1 MNMQVGVSGNELGQ
15 AGGEAMA
22 AALRANNTLETL
34 EIGNVV
40 VGAKVKVKS
49 SSEIKVVQSFEFND
63 SRTAKD
69 HIKVEGSDGK
79 LNPSEFELVPAVLP
93 LKQLREN
100 TVTELNFSNSG
111 LGVDGGIM
119 LAAVLEGNQSVQ
131 WVDAS
136 GNALGNAGAK
146 AFGDLLLV
154 NKTILHLNVSANG
167 FGEVQAGDQVKLKDG
182 SVKRVLSEKIR

>member
-1 MNMQVGVSGNELGQ
+1 MNTQVHVSRNELGQ

-49 SSEIKVVQSFEFND
+49 SSEIKVVQSLEYND
-63 SRTAKD
+63 SYTAQD

-131 WVDAS
+131 WVHVSHNSLGPEGGTTLAS
-136 GNALGNAGAK
+136 ALQTN
-146 AFGDLLLV
+146 
-154 NKTILHLNVSANG
+154 TSITTVS
-167 FGEVQAGDQVKLKDG
+167 
-182 SVKRVLSEKIR
+182 

>member
-1 MNMQVGVSGNELGQ
+1 MNTQVHVSGNELGQ

-40 VGAKVKVKS
+40 LGAKVKRKS
-49 SSEIKVVQSFEFND
+49 NGEIKVVNTYSD
-63 SRTAKD
+63 GD
-69 HIKVEGSDGK
+69 IKVQDGDEWV
-79 LNPSEFELVPAVLP
+79 NPSEFDLVPAVLP

-119 LAAVLEGNQSVQ
+119 LAAMVEGNQSVQ
-131 WVDAS
+131 WVHVSQNSLGPEGGTALAS
-136 GNALGNAGAK
+136 ALQTN
-146 AFGDLLLV
+146 
-154 NKTILHLNVSANG
+154 TSITTVSQKSLC
-167 FGEVQAGDQVKLKDG
+167 FSRLDWKF
-182 SVKRVLSEKIR
+182 

>member
-1 MNMQVGVSGNELGQ
+1 
-15 AGGEAMA
+15 MA

-34 EIGNVV
+34 EIGNLM

-49 SSEIKVVQSFEFND
+49 SSEIKVVQSFEYDD
-63 SRTAKD
+63 SYSAKD

-79 LNPSEFELVPAVLP
+79 LNPCKLNPSEFELVSAVLP

-119 LAAVLEGNQSVQ
+119 LAAVLQGNQSVQ
-131 WVDAS
+131 WVHVSQNSLGPEGGTALAS
-136 GNALGNAGAK
+136 ALQKN
-146 AFGDLLLV
+146 
-154 NKTILHLNVSANG
+154 TSITTVS
-167 FGEVQAGDQVKLKDG
+167 
-182 SVKRVLSEKIR
+182 